1 MGIEKSRRLDGMF
14 PIGNER
20 SAFERVAE
28 TGPPGGDDGENGE
41 DGEDGEQTAL
51 S

>member
-1 MGIEKSRRLDGMF
+1 MGGTTEKRRHSDWMF

-20 SAFERVAE
+20 DALERVAE

-41 DGEDGEQTAL
+41 DGEQTAL